1 MFIVNL
7 LGLSLLTL
15 VVRAQA
21 SLALTRLLAALT
33 SSSLLP
39 LGIVKASFSSALAYP
54 QPSSLIVHRSSLFPY
69 LFLEKS

>member
-39 LGIVKASFSSALAYP
+39 LGIVKASFSSAINFVDFSFACCK
-54 QPSSLIVHRSSLFPY
+54 SSNMFGFYSLN
-69 LFLEKS
+69 